1 MKREAALREVSVQA
15 VPVNDDDELDALLK
29 DVKPKEKAIAK
40 VANMLLNNFEDLDLD
55 SLDSIDAF
63 ADDWSAE
70 TTDHQNAQTNNSQ
83 TNNSQTNNSQTN
95 AASTEKA
102 EKALLITELM
112 TELTTERDRLH
123 TELETLKAQH
133 QFECEY
139 VDQLEQEII
148 SVTNDRDRQIATL
161 TNQITQLQNQI
172 SQLPASA
179 PISDDRDLSDRL
191 AVHVLQLEEEFQHRL
206 ALAIEIETQK
216 ITQQHLKEISDKNE
230 LIHQLQCQNTALD
243 ISQQTLTKELETS
256 QSLLRESTKT
266 IEIAQIKLS
275 EVKSQRD
282 QFEEELIQHLSN
294 RAQLQQSLRGL
305 ENEYVSDLTR
315 VQELEQQIEDLQN
328 QVLQQASKTSEYEAA
343 IQHWKEQSV
352 RHQHHAL
359 QLSGALD
366 RLLAEKPA
374 KQLTQHPIAESEPTY
389 RGTRSLDAFPETAP
403 LRSPRPTSKVD
414 LPSFLVRPR

>member
-55 SLDSIDAF
+55 SIDAF
-63 ADDWSAE
+63 SDDWSAE
-70 TTDHQNAQTNNSQ
+70 TTDHTNHQ
-83 TNNSQTNNSQTN
+83 NSQTN

-102 EKALLITELM
+102 EKALLITELI
-112 TELTTERDRLH
+112 TERDHLH

-148 SVTNDRDRQIATL
+148 SVTNDRDRQIAAL

-172 SQLPASA
+172 SQLQASA
-179 PISDDRDLSDRL
+179 PMSDDRDLSDRL
-191 AVHVLQLEEEFQHRL
+191 AVHVLQIEEEFQHRL

-216 ITQQHLKEISDKNE
+216 IKQQHLQEISDKNE

-374 KQLTQHPIAESEPTY
+374 KQLTPNPVAESEPNY
-389 RGTRSLDAFPETAP
+389 RSPRSLDAFPETAP

>member
-55 SLDSIDAF
+55 SIDGF
-63 ADDWSAE
+63 SDDWSAE
-70 TTDHQNAQTNNSQ
+70 TTDHQNSQ
-83 TNNSQTNNSQTN
+83 TNNSQINNSQINNSQTN
-95 AASTEKA
+95 AAST

-148 SVTNDRDRQIATL
+148 SVTNDRDRQIAAL
-161 TNQITQLQNQI
+161 TSQITQLQNQAK
-172 SQLPASA
+172 LPAST
-179 PISDDRDLSDRL
+179 PMSDDRDLSDRL
-191 AVHVLQLEEEFQHRL
+191 AIHVLQLEEEFQHRL

-216 ITQQHLKEISDKNE
+216 ITQQHLQEISDKNE

-374 KQLTQHPIAESEPTY
+374 KQLTQHPVAESEPNY
-389 RGTRSLDAFPETAP
+389 RGTRSLDAFPETTP

-414 LPSFLVRPR
+414 LPSFLVRHR